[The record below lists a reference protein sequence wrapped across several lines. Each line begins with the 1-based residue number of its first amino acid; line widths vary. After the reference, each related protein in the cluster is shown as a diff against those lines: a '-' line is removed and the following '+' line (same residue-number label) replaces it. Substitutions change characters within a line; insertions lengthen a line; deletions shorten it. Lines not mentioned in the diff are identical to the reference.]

1 MTTPTGSSDQIA
13 VTIGGSYNKHVDR
26 IVASAAEFRAA
37 GATVLRPTSDEQ
49 VDSANGVV
57 RLAGDPTDPREIQ
70 QTQLAAIDRSQLYY
84 VENPGGYVGAQA
96 TGEVFHA
103 KAKDVIVFCKEEPYE
118 QAVALR
124 IDGVGTPAQALAYVQ
139 EQIG

>member
-1 MTTPTGSSDQIA
+1 MTTPTRDIT
-13 VTIGGSYNKHVDR
+13 VTIGGSYGKHLDR
-26 IVASAAEFRAA
+26 ILASAAEFRALSA
-37 GATVLRPTSDEQ
+37 DVLRPVSEEQ
-49 VDSANGVV
+49 IESAEGGVV

-70 QTQLAAIDRSQLYY
+70 QAQLDAIDRSKLYY
-84 VENPGGYVGAQA
+84 VENPGGYVGSQA

-124 IDGVGTPAQALAYVQ
+124 IDGVGSPAQALAFLQ
-139 EQIG
+139 EHIG